1 MSNATTERARTRP
14 RSQSKARRRTVSAP
28 VATATRKRPTAR
40 TARLEARI
48 RPELRALIQRAADL
62 EGRKVTDF
70 VTAALKSAA
79 DRAIAESQVLRLAAD
94 DQLRFARALIAP
106 PAPTPALKRAFA
118 RRRALIAE
126 S

>member
-1 MSNATTERARTRP
+1 MRARSRAKE
-14 RSQSKARRRTVSAP
+14 RQGAAARP
-28 VATATRKRPTAR
+28 VASATRKKRAAR

-79 DRAIAESQVLRLAAD
+79 ERAIAESQVMRLAAA

>member
-1 MSNATTERARTRP
+1 MSNATTQAARMRARP
-14 RSQSKARRRTVSAP
+14 RGKARQRVPARPVSAAMP
-28 VATATRKRPTAR
+28 KKPASK

-48 RPELRALIQRAADL
+48 HPELRALIQRAADL

-70 VTAALKSAA
+70 VTAALKTAA
-79 DRAIAESQVLRLAAD
+79 QRAIAESQVLRLAVAD
-94 DQLRFARALIAP
+94 QQRFAQALIAP

-118 RRRALIAE
+118 RRRALIAQ

>member
-1 MSNATTERARTRP
+1 MSNATTQATRMRARTRG
-14 RSQSKARRRTVSAP
+14 KARKRALAGP
-28 VATATRKRPTAR
+28 VAAATPKKRAPK

-48 RPELRALIQRAADL
+48 HPELRALIQRAADL

-70 VTAALKSAA
+70 VTAALKDAA
-79 DRAIAESQVLRLAAD
+79 QRAIAESQVLRLAAA
-94 DQLRFARALIAP
+94 DQLRFAQALIAP

>member
-1 MSNATTERARTRP
+1 MSNATTEGTRMRARSRA
-14 RSQSKARRRTVSAP
+14 KARQGAAARP
-28 VATATRKRPTAR
+28 VASATRKKRAAR

-79 DRAIAESQVLRLAAD
+79 ERAIAESQVMRLAAA

>member
-1 MSNATTERARTRP
+1 M
-14 RSQSKARRRTVSAP
+14 
-28 VATATRKRPTAR
+28 
-40 TARLEARI
+40 ARLEARI

-79 DRAIAESQVLRLAAD
+79 ERAIADSQVLRLAAD
-94 DQLRFARALIAP
+94 DQLRFAQALIAP

-126 S
+126 P